1 GGGGAAAPPRAGG
14 AGLARPGRIPGHP
27 PAAGRPVIRG
37 TVTANREPVVRL
49 RVRGPGG
56 AVADVDLVVDTGFTG
71 ALVLPAAVVAALGL
85 PWRSGGTAVLAD
97 GSTHQTGYYEAGLG
111 GGPGGRAVPPISVGP
126 PALPGR

>member
-1 GGGGAAAPPRAGG
+1 M
-14 AGLARPGRIPGHP
+14 
-27 PAAGRPVIRG
+27 IRG

-71 ALVLPAAVVAALGL
+71 ALVLPAAVVAARGL

-97 GSTHQTGYYEAGLG
+97 GSTRQTDYYEAELEW
-111 GGPGGRAVPPISVGP
+111 GPVWLPVLAMSVGP
-126 PALPGR
+126 ESLLGMRSLAGHRLAVEGSPGGSVEIVPWP